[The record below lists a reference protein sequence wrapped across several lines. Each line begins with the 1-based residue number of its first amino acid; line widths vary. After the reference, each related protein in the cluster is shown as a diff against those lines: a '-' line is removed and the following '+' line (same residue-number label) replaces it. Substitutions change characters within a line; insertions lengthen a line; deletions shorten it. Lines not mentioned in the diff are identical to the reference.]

1 MSWKEDV
8 LSVIRENYSVGDI
21 FNLQDIYSYNNH
33 FKSIYSNNNNIEAKV
48 RQTLQYLRNDGI
60 LEFVDDNG
68 TFRLLK

>member
-8 LSVIRENYSVGDI
+8 LSVIRENYSAGDI
-21 FNLQDIYSYNNH
+21 FNLQDIYNYNNY
-33 FKSIYSNNNNIEAKV
+33 FKSIYPNNNNIEAKV